1 MYLKFAGFRQVCHL
15 WFNCMPED
23 TVDDEDLGGLDT
35 DYLEE
40 KESGA
45 GVRICQVGVVQHLQD
60 KHGVLVDQEGGQQ
73 GAPQEEE
80 AHGQVEY

>member
-1 MYLKFAGFRQVCHL
+1 
-15 WFNCMPED
+15 MPED

-35 DYLEE
+35 DYLVE

-60 KHGVLVDQEGGQQ
+60 KCGVLVDQEGGPQ
-73 GAPQEEE
+73 GAPQKEK
-80 AHGQVEY
+80 AHGKVEY